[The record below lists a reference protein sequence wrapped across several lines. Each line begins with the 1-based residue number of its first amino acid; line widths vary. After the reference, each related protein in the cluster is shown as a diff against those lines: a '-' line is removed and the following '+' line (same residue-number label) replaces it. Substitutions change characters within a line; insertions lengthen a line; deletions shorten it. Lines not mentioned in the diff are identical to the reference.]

1 MQTDNNIKYRP
12 AGSAVI
18 YELNVRQLTPEGTF
32 RAAIPHLD
40 TLHRTGVDIVW
51 VMPPYPIGEEN
62 RKGALGSYYSVRDY
76 CAINP
81 EFGSIDDFDAFV
93 ARAHKLGIRVI
104 LDWVANHTARDARW
118 LAEKPADWYER
129 NADGSPVVPFDWT
142 DTAKLNYAN
151 REVWQGQ
158 LDAMLWWVRDHD
170 VDGFRCD
177 MAMLVP
183 IEFWQFVRAGLEA
196 VRPDI
201 FMLAEAEGTE
211 FFDRAFDVCY
221 AWRLHH
227 LFCDVAKS
235 RCRIDAVRR
244 YLYEDFAQYPQSALR
259 MMFTSNHD
267 ENSWNGSE
275 FARLGDAADA
285 MAVFTFLLPAS
296 VPLIYTG
303 QEFGYDHSFAFFE
316 RDPLP
321 DLEPNAFTDLYRRLA
336 DLRHSNPALWAGT
349 DGGDFIEIHNNA
361 EDCMLSFARSN
372 GDNRV
377 VCLLNLSPYTIQ
389 ADFDT
394 GIYAG
399 DYTDALNGSRY
410 ALPSHIDT
418 YFAPWEYK
426 ILVKKV

>member
-1 MQTDNNIKYRP
+1 MQTDSNKYRHNKK
-12 AGSAVI
+12 AVI
-18 YELNVRQLTPEGTF
+18 YELNVRQLTREGTF

-40 TLHRTGVDIVW
+40 TLRHIGVDIVW
-51 VMPPYPIGEEN
+51 IMPPYPIGAEN
-62 RKGALGSYYSVRDY
+62 RKGSLGSYYSVRDY
-76 CAINP
+76 CAVNP
-81 EFGSIDDFDAFV
+81 EFGTLDDLDDFV
-93 ARAHKLGIRVI
+93 TRAHILGMRVI

-118 LAEKPADWYER
+118 LTEKPADWYER
-129 NADGSPVVPFDWT
+129 NDDGSPAVPFDWT

-158 LDAMLWWVRDHD
+158 LDAMLWWVRNHAI
-170 VDGFRCD
+170 DGFRCD

-183 IEFWQFVRAGLEA
+183 VEFWQFVRKGLEE

-201 FMLAEAEGTE
+201 FMLAEAEGRE
-211 FFDRAFDVCY
+211 FFDSAFDACY

-227 LFCDVAKS
+227 LLCDIAKS

-244 YLYEDFAQYPQSALR
+244 YLYEDFGTYPCSALR
-259 MMFTSNHD
+259 LMFTSNHD

-275 FARLGDAADA
+275 FVRLGDAADA
-285 MAVFTFLLPAS
+285 MATFTFLLPS
-296 VPLIYTG
+296 SIPLIYTG

-316 RDPLP
+316 HDPLP

-336 DLRHSNPALWAGT
+336 DPRHSNPALWSGD
-349 DGGDFIEIHNNA
+349 DGGNFIEIRNNA
-361 EDCMLSFARSN
+361 EDCMLSFVREKE
-372 GDNRV
+372 GNRV

-389 ADFDT
+389 ADFNT

-399 DYTDALNGSRY
+399 EYTNALNGTPY
-410 ALPSHIDT
+410 TLPSHIDT

-426 ILVKKV
+426 ILVVNR

>member
-1 MQTDNNIKYRP
+1 MATKNKIKLPPVDR
-12 AGSAVI
+12 AAV
-18 YELNVRQLTPEGTF
+18 YELNVRQLTAEGTF
-32 RAAIPHLD
+32 QAAIPHLD
-40 TLHRTGVDIVW
+40 TLRWTGVDIIW
-51 VMPPYPIGEEN
+51 VMPPYPIGELN

-81 EFGSIDDFDAFV
+81 EFGTMADFDAFV
-93 ARAHKLGIRVI
+93 ERAHALGMRVI

-118 LAEKPADWYER
+118 LEEKPADWYER
-129 NADGSPVVPFDWT
+129 NPDGTPVTPFDWT

-158 LDAMLWWVRDHD
+158 LDSMMFWVRKHN

-183 IEFWQFVRAGLEA
+183 LEFWQFA
-196 VRPDI
+196 VAELRKVKPDL

-211 FFDRAFDVCY
+211 FFDGAFDACY
-221 AWRLHH
+221 AWKLHH
-227 LFCDVAKS
+227 LLCDIAKS
-235 RCRIDAVRR
+235 RCRVDALRH
-244 YLYEDFAQYPQSALR
+244 YIYEDFNAYPKSALR
-259 MMFTSNHD
+259 LMFTSNHD

-275 FARLGDAADA
+275 FVRFGDAADA
-285 MAVFTFLLPAS
+285 MAAATFVLPS
-296 VPLIYTG
+296 SLPLIYTG

-316 RDPLP
+316 HDPLP
-321 DLEPNAFTDLYRRLA
+321 ELEANAFTDLYRRLI
-336 DLRHSNPALWAGT
+336 DLRHSNPALRSGA

-361 EDCMLSFARSN
+361 EDCMISFARTRD
-372 GDNRV
+372 DNTV
-377 VCLLNLSPYTIQ
+377 LCLLNLSPYTIQ

-399 DYTDALNGSRY
+399 EYTNALNGTPY
-410 ALPSHIDT
+410 VLPPHIDT

-426 ILVKKV
+426 ILIRN